1 MKYLT
6 LIILFFTLSSQAI
19 QALEVTEQAPDIII
33 TDWYNKPNSLI
44 QDKNGKTV
52 YLVEF
57 WASWCKPCI
66 PSVKF
71 LNELQKKYK
80 KQGLE
85 IIAITDESQ
94 GDTIKFLKEH
104 NIQYSVGFDKDGKTM
119 QSYLTDKD
127 GLPTSFIINKD
138 GVVVY
143 KGHPMKSETILKQ
156 VLNDKYDLAEVK
168 KLKDLEKKLEKA
180 IRAFNIQE
188 ASDIAEEILYI
199 SPNNFDAMQFRLLAF
214 EKMGQEMAAFAF
226 LDSLIKKFPENEDT
240 YFIKLSLFID
250 LKPEK
255 VNDFAEEIYNQFKD
269 TPRTMNRL
277 AWELIDNG
285 EFATQHLGIALKSA
299 KEAVKNGKPLGN
311 DFYSASIDTLAR
323 CYYYIG
329 LLGKAIK
336 NQETAYNLAKGGKNE
351 SEIYKTLQYYKKAE
365 ELKKKYQ

>member
-1 MKYLT
+1 MKYFT
-6 LIILFFTLSSQAI
+6 LILLLLMLSTQASK
-19 QALEVTEQAPDIII
+19 ALEVTDQAPDISI
-33 TDWYNKPNSLI
+33 TEWSNKPTSLV

-85 IIAITDESQ
+85 IIAITDESKD
-94 GDTIKFLKEH
+94 DTAKFLKEH
-104 NIQYSVGFDKDGKTM
+104 DIHYSVGFDKDGKTM
-119 QSYLTDKD
+119 QNYLTNKD

-138 GVVVY
+138 GIVVY
-143 KGHPMKSETILKQ
+143 KGHPMKSETILEQ
-156 VLNDKYDLAEVK
+156 VLNDKYDLTEVK
-168 KLKDLEKKLEKA
+168 KLKDLEKKLEEALKD
-180 IRAFNIQE
+180 FNISE
-188 ASDIAEEILYI
+188 ASDIAEQILYI

-226 LDSLIKKFPENEDT
+226 LDSLIKKFPDNEDT
-240 YFIKLSLFID
+240 YFIKLSLLID

-255 VNDFAEEIYNQFKD
+255 VNEFAEKIYTQFKD
-269 TPRTMNRL
+269 NPKTMNRL

-285 EFATQHLGIALKSA
+285 KFATQDLDIALKASQR
-299 KEAVKNGKPLGN
+299 AVKNGKAAGN
-311 DFYSASIDTLAR
+311 DFLSASIDTLAR

-329 LLGKAIK
+329 LLEEAIE
-336 NQETAYNLAKGGKNE
+336 NQEKAYNLAKGGKHE
-351 SEIYKTLQYYKKAE
+351 AGIYKTLQYYKKAE